1 MHLDL
6 GIVRGVIT
14 VVWLLLFV
22 ALWVSAWS
30 KSRRKE
36 FEAAAL
42 LPFDASEP
50 RPQHEEP
57 R

>member
-30 KSRRKE
+30 KGRHKE
-36 FEAAAL
+36 FEAAAR
-42 LPFDASEP
+42 LPFDASDPLPERGEP
-50 RPQHEEP
+50 H
-57 R
+57 

>member
-14 VVWLLLFV
+14 VVWLLLFI
-22 ALWVSAWS
+22 ALWLSAWS
-30 KSRRKE
+30 KGRRKE

-42 LPFDASEP
+42 LPFDASDPLPE
-50 RPQHEEP
+50 REE
-57 R
+57 RR